1 MTPAREKIH
10 AWIVILATA
19 LAAGC
24 SPTKPPLDE
33 LDAASRA
40 LAAARQAEA
49 PQLAAAEYRAAGR
62 HFDRAQAAQREE
74 DYDAAAQFAAE
85 SLADSELALA
95 KAKLAK
101 ARGDVERL
109 TRENEGLQGDLD
121 SHPAALQQEQP

>member
-10 AWIVILATA
+10 AWVVVLAAA

-40 LAAARQAEA
+40 LSAARQADA

-62 HFDRAQAAQREE
+62 HFDQAQAAERDQ

-95 KAKLAK
+95 RARAAK
-101 ARGDVERL
+101 ARADVERL
-109 TRENEGLQGDLD
+109 TRDNASLQGDLD
-121 SHPAALQQEQP
+121 SHPAALQEEQP

>member
-1 MTPAREKIH
+1 MTPARKKIH
-10 AWIVILATA
+10 AAIVVLVTA

-24 SPTKPPLDE
+24 APTKPPLDE

-40 LAAARQAEA
+40 LAAARQADA

-62 HFDRAQAAQREE
+62 HFDQAQAAQRDE
-74 DYDAAAQFAAE
+74 DYDTAAQLAAE

-95 KAKLAK
+95 KAKLAR
-101 ARGDVERL
+101 ARAEVERL

>member
-1 MTPAREKIH
+1 MTPARKKIH
-10 AWIVILATA
+10 AAIVVLVTA

-24 SPTKPPLDE
+24 APTKPPLDE

-40 LAAARQAEA
+40 LAAARQADA

-62 HFDRAQAAQREE
+62 HFDQAQAAQRDE
-74 DYDAAAQFAAE
+74 DYDAAAQLAAE

-95 KAKLAK
+95 KAKLAR
-101 ARGDVERL
+101 ARAEVERL

-121 SHPAALQQEQP
+121 SHPAGLQQEQP

>member
-1 MTPAREKIH
+1 MTPARKKIH
-10 AWIVILATA
+10 ASIVVLATA

-40 LAAARQAEA
+40 LAAARQAQA

-62 HFDRAQAAQREE
+62 HFDQAQAAERDR

-95 KAKLAK
+95 KARLST
-101 ARGDVERL
+101 ARSEVERL
-109 TRENEGLQGDLD
+109 ARENEGLQADLD
-121 SHPAALQQEQP
+121 SHPAALQLEQP

>member
-10 AWIVILATA
+10 AWVAVLAAA

-40 LAAARQAEA
+40 LSAARQADA
-49 PQLAAAEYRAAGR
+49 PQFAAAEYRAAGR
-62 HFDRAQAAQREE
+62 HFDQAQAAQRDK

-95 KAKLAK
+95 RAHLAK
-101 ARGDVERL
+101 ARADVERL
-109 TRENEGLQGDLD
+109 TRDNANLQGDLD
-121 SHPAALQQEQP
+121 SHPAALQEEQP

>member
-1 MTPAREKIH
+1 MTPARKKIH
-10 AWIVILATA
+10 ALVAVLATM

-49 PQLAAAEYRAAGR
+49 PQVAAPEYRSAGR
-62 HFDRAQAAQREE
+62 HFDQAQAAERDH

-101 ARGDVERL
+101 TREGVERL
-109 TRENEGLQGDLD
+109 TRDNEALQSDLD